1 MTVDTPSSA
10 SLQAAARAR
19 VHSSVKRIVYAVVF
33 AAAIAIVLGQI
44 WLPLAWLIGVGLSQS
59 LDRFVASLLL
69 RLPAEEGQGH
79 WAGRYFGAALGLS
92 ALVFAMIYFPL
103 GLQGGPQGRLL
114 IVLLAACALL
124 NCVIYMHQTPN
135 LMWPTAAPH
144 LVGIF
149 LPALLQFSQSQTN
162 AWAMVSVLLVTGV
175 FVNLLV
181 AGYRHNRQMHANLE
195 RARGLAEQGQRD
207 AERRRE
213 EAEAANQAKSSF
225 LARMS
230 HELRTPLNA
239 IIGFSELIQEEARDV
254 EPAPPVSDMAKHAA
268 RIEIAGRHLLALIN
282 DVLDLSRI
290 EAGRMDM
297 QQVEIDLHQLI
308 EELEITMRP
317 LAARNGNAL
326 KVELMPGA
334 ARSMFADSL
343 RVRQCLLN
351 LLSNACKFTRDGVV
365 ELRIHETGGSQIEF
379 AVHDT
384 GPGISP
390 EIMARLFRPFE
401 QGDAS
406 VTRRF
411 EGSGLGLAI
420 TRELAQLMGGNV
432 ACESQPGQGSCFRL
446 RLPTAGPGS
455 LAA

>member
-1 MTVDTPSSA
+1 M
-10 SLQAAARAR
+10 
-19 VHSSVKRIVYAVVF
+19 
-33 AAAIAIVLGQI
+33 
-44 WLPLAWLIGVGLSQS
+44 AWLLGVGLSQC
-59 LDRFVASLLL
+59 LDRFVAQRLL
-69 RLPAEEGQGH
+69 RLPAEAGLGH
-79 WAGRYFGAALGLS
+79 WAARRFGATLGLS
-92 ALVFAMIYFPL
+92 ALVFALIYFAL
-103 GLQGGPQGRLL
+103 GLQGGPQGQLL

-124 NCVIYMHQTPN
+124 NCVIYMHQTPD

-149 LPALLQFSQSQTN
+149 LPSLLQASQGQAN
-162 AWAMVSVLLVTGV
+162 AWAVVSVLLVTCV
-175 FVNLLV
+175 FANLLV

-195 RARGLAEQGQRD
+195 GARGLAEQGQRD
-207 AERRRE
+207 AERRRA

-239 IIGFSELIQEEARDV
+239 IIGFSQLIQEEAQDAG
-254 EPAPPVSDMAKHAA
+254 PAPQVLGMAKDAA
-268 RIEIAGRHLLALIN
+268 RIEIAGHHLLALIN

-290 EAGRMDM
+290 EAGRMDI
-297 QQVEIDLHQLI
+297 QQVEIDLHELV
-308 EELEITMRP
+308 EELAVTMRP

-326 KVELMPGA
+326 KVELVPGA

-351 LLSNACKFTRDGVV
+351 LLSNACKFTREGLV
-365 ELRIHETGGSQIEF
+365 ELRIQAAGGSAIEF
-379 AVHDT
+379 AVRDT

-390 EIMARLFRPFE
+390 EIMERLFRPFE

-420 TRELAQLMGGNV
+420 TRELAQLMGGKV
-432 ACESQPGQGSCFRL
+432 ACESQVGLGSCFRL
-446 RLPTAGPGS
+446 SLPIGQAEP